1 MIDFFS
7 FDINLLFFISGMGI
21 AGLICFFIVNLISCT
36 SQNGKVVVEG
46 ASGEVSSSI
55 EEDDKSINED
65 NKNISIEDDL
75 SAAAKINE
83 VLNEKLIE
91 VGDRVFFDYDQSSFK
106 TEGIETLKRQAR
118 FLIANQNIT
127 VTIEGHC
134 DARGTREYN
143 LALGERRA
151 YSVKSFLTSLG
162 VEDNRISIISFGKEK
177 LQSLENN
184 EKAWAQSR
192 TAITTIN
199 P

>member
-1 MIDFFS
+1 MNI
-7 FDINLLFFISGMGI
+7 FIKFVLTCF
-21 AGLICFFIVNLISCT
+21 LIVTLIGCA
-36 SQNGKVVVEG
+36 SQNGEVLVEG
-46 ASGEVSSSI
+46 ASSQVSSSI
-55 EEDDKSINED
+55 EENDKAINED

-75 SAAAKINE
+75 AETAKVNKI
-83 VLNEKLIE
+83 LNEKLIE
-91 VGDRVFFDYDQSSFK
+91 VGDRVFFDYDRSSFK
-106 TEGIETLKRQAR
+106 KEGIETLKRQAR

-162 VEDNRISIISFGKEK
+162 VEDSRISIISFGKEK

-192 TAITTIN
+192 TAITTLN